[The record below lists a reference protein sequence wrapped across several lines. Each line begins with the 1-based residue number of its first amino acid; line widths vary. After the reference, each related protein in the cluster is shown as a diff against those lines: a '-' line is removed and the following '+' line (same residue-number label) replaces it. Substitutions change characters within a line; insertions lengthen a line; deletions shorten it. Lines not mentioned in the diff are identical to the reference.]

1 MVLLQ
6 WNAGDLAHKIT
17 LTLFYST
24 WKTGKCVDFI
34 IYDYTKMFVVFFDRV
49 SRLKDEAELNMT
61 NTAQNQSLQTH
72 KQLCEAILS
81 HSGALS

>member
-1 MVLLQ
+1 
-6 WNAGDLAHKIT
+6 
-17 LTLFYST
+17 
-24 WKTGKCVDFI
+24 
-34 IYDYTKMFVVFFDRV
+34 MFVVFFDRV
-49 SRLKDEAELNMT
+49 SRLKDETELNMT